1 MTKEEAI
8 KFLKQ
13 IVARPNDSEGNS
25 RYPYYWRASF
35 AEIINILEGR
45 EDEDNDIS
53 KHLELVEKVLA
64 QAKLKEG
71 ESKVVKC
78 PKCGGDVI
86 VSRSSYN
93 GHYHASCEKCGMGF
107 CQ

>member
-1 MTKEEAI
+1 MNKEEAI
-8 KFLKQ
+8 RFLKQ

-35 AEIINILEGR
+35 AEIINILDGR

-53 KHLELVEKVLA
+53 KYLEWVEKVLD

-78 PKCGGDVI
+78 PKCGGEVK

>member
-8 KFLKQ
+8 RFLKQ
-13 IVARPNDSEGNS
+13 IVAHPNDSEGNS
-25 RYPYYWRASF
+25 RYPYYWRGSF
-35 AEIINILEGR
+35 AEIIRILEGNE
-45 EDEDNDIS
+45 EDLDIS
-53 KHLELVEKVLA
+53 KTLEWVEEVLA
-64 QAKLKEG
+64 QADLKKG

-78 PKCGGDVI
+78 PKCGGKVK